1 MESLVKE
8 FLVLE
13 NEKIVKINAE
23 YNRRRK
29 DLQRVL
35 SGSAVENADDL
46 LLAKDEEMK
55 FQEQS

>member
-1 MESLVKE
+1 MNE

-23 YNRRRK
+23 YDRRRK

-46 LLAKDEEMK
+46 LLARDEEMK
-55 FQEQS
+55 FLEQS